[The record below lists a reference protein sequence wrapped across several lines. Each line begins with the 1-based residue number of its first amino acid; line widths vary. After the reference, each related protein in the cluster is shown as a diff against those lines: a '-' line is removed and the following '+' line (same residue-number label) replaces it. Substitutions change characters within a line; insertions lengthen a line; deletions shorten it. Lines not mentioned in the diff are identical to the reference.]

1 MKYLLDTN
9 IILELRKKTPD
20 IRVIEWFSNIHF
32 SQVYLSCLTIREI
45 KIEVLKIAKKDKAT
59 SLGLMKWLDS
69 LIIDYAEKIIEVNLE
84 ICEEWAEL
92 MSIDSTNA
100 IDSLIAAQAK
110 QRNMTLVT
118 RNIKHYSMFDIR
130 MFNPF
135 DTHGNV

>member
-9 IILELRKKTPD
+9 IISELRKKTPD
-20 IRVIEWFSNIHF
+20 IRVMEWFSNIHP
-32 SQVYLSCLTIREI
+32 SQLYLSCLTIGEI
-45 KIEVLKIAKKDKAT
+45 KIGVLKIAKKDKAT

-69 LIIDYAEKIIEVNLE
+69 LIIDYAEKIIGVNLE

-110 QRNMTLVT
+110 QRNIILVT

-130 MFNPF
+130 IFNPF
-135 DTHGNV
+135 DTHGSV